1 MEGKYRQMICLESVY
16 TLIESSF
23 DFLLVV
29 DANESIIYVSPLL
42 IRTCCPG
49 DSNGSSKHLDN
60 ILDQESLKSF
70 RNAMEQMHEGS
81 RGVIALFTAQMDKAS
96 SLPMK
101 VGYIESVQG
110 GIYLFFGSLIDGLR
124 KVRDWEKEE
133 RVKELSC
140 LYSVAEWIDVSAS
153 IKEFFTKLPEY
164 LSRGMRSPDEA
175 VVFSIYQGEEYGQK
189 PSENDYISVDLI
201 VDGEHKGEI
210 MAGYISGTNE
220 LLPEE
225 QKMLNEIGR
234 MLSIALER
242 KELSEKM
249 ALNEEEEE
257 ELNNRLSRLETEINE
272 RAKELE
278 EQKQKL
284 STADSYLDRVNRS
297 WEETRHRLETMF
309 QAIPGEVM
317 LIDLNRNVVMSNKDE
332 IEPGDKCYRTYFNRD
347 TPCRDCRLGKIRRDK
362 TPITIT
368 MRDGER
374 FLEVHT
380 LPVYNQEE
388 EVEGILEFYR
398 DVTLEKTYEQQL
410 QQADKLASL
419 GQLVSGIGHEINNPN
434 QFIRGNIKII
444 RQAITDMLPIIDDF
458 KKDHPDLKIARLKY
472 DFFREHV
479 MTLIDDMSHGSE
491 RIKGIVEGLRGFA
504 RKDDGLLVDTV
515 DVNTLIEATTRL
527 VKNEVHKHA
536 EIVLELGNDVEKFT
550 GNSQKIEQ
558 IFVNLIV
565 NAAQAIPDDKKGLI
579 TVRTYMNS
587 GDNVVI
593 EIEDNGKGMDEKT
606 QKQIFDPFF
615 TTKRAKGGTGL
626 GLAIAFRIVEEHK
639 GNVSVSSTPGIGTK
653 FMIRIPVKEDESED
667 GKVNK

>member
-1 MEGKYRQMICLESVY
+1 MIRLESLY

-23 DFLLVV
+23 DFLLVI

-42 IRTCCPG
+42 KRTCCPG
-49 DSNGSSKHLDN
+49 NSDDSRKHLDS
-60 ILDQESLKSF
+60 ILDQESLQSF

-96 SLPMK
+96 PLPMK
-101 VGYIESVQG
+101 VGYIESVHG
-110 GIYLFFGSLIDGLR
+110 GIYLFFGSRIDSLHR
-124 KVRDWEKEE
+124 IRDWEKEE

-140 LYSVAEWIDVSAS
+140 LYSVAEWIDVSVS

-189 PSENDYISVDLI
+189 PSENDYINVDLI
-201 VDGEHKGEI
+201 VDDEHKGEI
-210 MAGYISGTNE
+210 MVGYISGTNE

-225 QKMLNEIGR
+225 QQMLNEIGR

-257 ELNNRLSRLETEINE
+257 DLNNRLSKLEAEINE

-284 STADSYLDRVNRS
+284 STADSYLNRVNRS
-297 WEETRHRLETMF
+297 WEETRSRLETMF

-374 FLEVHT
+374 FLEVNT

-504 RKDDGLLVDTV
+504 RKDEGLLVDTV

-536 EIVLELGNDVEKFT
+536 EIVLELGNDVKKFT

-579 TVRTYMNS
+579 TVRTYMDNS
-587 GDNVVI
+587 DSIVI

-639 GNVSVSSTPGIGTK
+639 GTVSVSSTPGVGTK
-653 FMIRIPVKEDESED
+653 FMIKIPVKEDKSKD